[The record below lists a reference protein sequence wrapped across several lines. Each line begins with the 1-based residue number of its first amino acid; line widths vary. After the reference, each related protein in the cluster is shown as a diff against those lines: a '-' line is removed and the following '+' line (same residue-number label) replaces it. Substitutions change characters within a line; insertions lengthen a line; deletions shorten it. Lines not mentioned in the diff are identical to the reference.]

1 MKNTIQD
8 KSKLVNYVFT
18 KVHKKYDVM
27 NDIMSLGSHRIWK
40 ERLIEWM
47 SPQLNQSLVDVA
59 AGTGD
64 IAKIFT
70 KKTRNSGKIFCV
82 EPNREMYLLGKNN
95 LRNFKNIEFYK
106 SSAENL
112 PFKNDSFDFY
122 TISFGIRNVSNIN
135 QAIKEAHRV
144 LKPGGR
150 FLCLEF
156 SKIDNELINVIYQQY
171 SKVIPFLGKLIVG
184 SSKPYDYLIKSI
196 DEFYSQDELV
206 NLIKENGFNY
216 VEYRNLYNGIAAIHS
231 GWKI

>member
-18 KVHKKYDVM
+18 KVHEKYDVM

-40 ERLIEWM
+40 ERLIQWM
-47 SPQLNQSLVDVA
+47 NPQVNQSLVDVA

-70 KKTRNSGKIFCV
+70 KKTHNSGKIFCV
-82 EPNREMYLLGKNN
+82 EPNKEMYLLGKKN
-95 LRNFKNIEFYK
+95 LENFKNIEFYK

-112 PFKNDSFDFY
+112 PFENDSFDFY

-156 SKIDNELINVIYQQY
+156 SKIDNEFINMVYQQY
-171 SKVIPFLGKLIVG
+171 SKIIPVLGKLIVG

-206 NLIKENGFNY
+206 NLIKLNGFSY

>member
-1 MKNTIQD
+1 MNPLKNK
-8 KSKLVNYVFT
+8 KSHPENYCNII
-18 KVHKKYDVM
+18 
-27 NDIMSLGSHRIWK
+27 NDTR
-40 ERLIEWM
+40 
-47 SPQLNQSLVDVA
+47 
-59 AGTGD
+59 TY
-64 IAKIFT
+64 KI
-70 KKTRNSGKIFCV
+70 NS
-82 EPNREMYLLGKNN
+82 Y
-95 LRNFKNIEFYK
+95 
-106 SSAENL
+106 
-112 PFKNDSFDFY
+112 DFY
-122 TISFGIRNVSNIN
+122 VISFGIRNVSNIN

-206 NLIKENGFNY
+206 NLIKENGFNH